1 MRPSHSFP
9 ERIMSGH
16 SHWATIKRK
25 KAATDAKKNKV
36 FSKMA
41 RAIMVAAKE
50 GNPDPA
56 LNIKLLFAVNEAKAV
71 NMPKENIERAIKRG
85 SGESGGAAFEEITY
99 EGYGPKGTALLIET
113 LTDNRNRTAPE
124 MRSIFDS
131 NGGKMGGANSV
142 AYLFERKGIIRI
154 PANNITED
162 DLMEAALEAGAE
174 NLETSEE
181 AFEITSAP
189 AELNAVRKV
198 LEKKFTIETA
208 EFRMIP
214 KNPNPIDAKTGQKLM
229 NLMDAFEENDDVQKV
244 YTDSAPED
252 PPAS

>member
-1 MRPSHSFP
+1 
-9 ERIMSGH
+9 MSGH

-25 KAATDAKKNKV
+25 KAATDAKKNKI

-50 GNPDPA
+50 GNPDPN
-56 LNIKLLFAVNEAKAV
+56 LNIKLLFAVNEAKAA

-85 SGESGGAAFEEITY
+85 SGETGGAAFEEITY
-99 EGYGPKGTALLIET
+99 EGYGPKGTAILIET
-113 LTDNRNRTAPE
+113 LTDNRKRTAPE
-124 MRSIFDS
+124 MRRIFDS

-154 PANNITED
+154 PGNNTTED

-174 NLETSEE
+174 NLETIEDT
-181 AFEITSAP
+181 FEVTTSP
-189 AELNAVRKV
+189 AELNTVQKAIE
-198 LEKKFTIETA
+198 EKFPVESS

-214 KNPNPIDAKTGQKLM
+214 KNPNIVDPETGQKLM
-229 NLMDAFEENDDVQKV
+229 KLMDALDENDDVQRV
-244 YTDSAPED
+244 YTDSAPEA
-252 PPAS
+252 PPSA

>member
-1 MRPSHSFP
+1 MWPSHSFP

-25 KAATDAKKNKV
+25 KAATDAKKNKI

-50 GNPDPA
+50 GNPDPN
-56 LNIKLLFAVNEAKAV
+56 LNIKLLFAVNEAKAA

-85 SGESGGAAFEEITY
+85 SGETGGAAFEEITY
-99 EGYGPKGTALLIET
+99 EGYGPKGTAILIET
-113 LTDNRNRTAPE
+113 LTDNRKRTAPE
-124 MRSIFDS
+124 MRRIFDS

-154 PANNITED
+154 PGNNTTED

-174 NLETSEE
+174 NLETIEDT
-181 AFEITSAP
+181 FEVTTSP
-189 AELNAVRKV
+189 AELNTVQKAIE
-198 LEKKFTIETA
+198 EKFPVESS

-214 KNPNPIDAKTGQKLM
+214 KNPNIVDPETGQKLM
-229 NLMDAFEENDDVQKV
+229 KLMDALDENDDVQRV
-244 YTDSAPED
+244 YTDSAPEA
-252 PPAS
+252 PPSA